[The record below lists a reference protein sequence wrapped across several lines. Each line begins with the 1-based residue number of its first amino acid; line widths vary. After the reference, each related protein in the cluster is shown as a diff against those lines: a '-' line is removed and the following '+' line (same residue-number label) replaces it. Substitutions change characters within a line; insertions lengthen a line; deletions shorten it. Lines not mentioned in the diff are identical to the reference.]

1 MQDSEMYYCLCS
13 HGELWILGDH
23 GDYEAA
29 NDTAESMGLEVVWL
43 FGEETAKQWRNTL
56 NKE

>member
-1 MQDSEMYYCLCS
+1 MKDSEMYYCLCS
-13 HGELWILGDH
+13 HGELWILGYH